1 MWRTQYSSARNLSM
15 VAHALTCLPNVG
27 AKALQGVTFTLRDHT
42 NTNLTKWSVFTGGYG
57 AEISGSHQNQIFTEW
72 AFFQPRRQQPS
83 LKQTNRKYGL
93 AKSGKRR
100 GRDIETFCC
109 TISKSWASI
118 LPCPEIN
125 YPLAP
130 WPPSPQHLRPSH
142 SFILIF

>member
-1 MWRTQYSSARNLSM
+1 MNFVRWGA
-15 VAHALTCLPNVG
+15 PNFPCSFVMKITHCEQLFFLWVG
-27 AKALQGVTFTLRDHT
+27 VSLTLRYHT

-130 WPPSPQHLRPSH
+130 WPLSPQHLRPSH
-142 SFILIF
+142 SLLLIF